1 MEQIKDNMKKLLFF
15 SLLFFVPFV
24 CFAMEGM
31 EKISAL
37 LENIQNAILQ
47 IGGGLGVLMIIIG
60 GAIYMTARDDAN
72 QARMGLNTVKYTLI
86 GVVIILFS
94 SAFLAFINSLV
105 E

>member
-1 MEQIKDNMKKLLFF
+1 MNKLFIF
-15 SLLFFVPFV
+15 SVLLAVPFLV
-24 CFAMEGM
+24 FAMEGM
-31 EKISAL
+31 EKISIL
-37 LENIQNAILQ
+37 LENVQNAILQ